1 MSKIVKHTLKV
12 LTIAGRYT
20 LKGKLFFIALLCY
33 LFYAQFEIRNLAEC
47 MLLLN
52 LLYVP
57 K

>member
-33 LFYAQFEIRNLAEC
+33 LFYAHFEIRSLAEC